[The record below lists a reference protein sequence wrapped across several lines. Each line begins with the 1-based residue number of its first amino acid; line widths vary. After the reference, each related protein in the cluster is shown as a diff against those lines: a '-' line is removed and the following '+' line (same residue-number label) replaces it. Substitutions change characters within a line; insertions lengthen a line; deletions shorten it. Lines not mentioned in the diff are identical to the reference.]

1 MDPALLEAAGDLGAA
16 PRNAFWL
23 VTFPLSLP
31 GVAAGVLL
39 CFIPIVGEFVIPDL
53 LAGSDSLMIGQ
64 TLWLEF
70 FTNKD
75 WPVASAAA
83 VLLLALLLLP
93 LAFYDRLQRRQLEG
107 GR

>member
-1 MDPALLEAAGDLGAA
+1 MTPALMEAAHDLGASRA
-16 PRNAFWL
+16 EVFWL

-31 GVAAGVLL
+31 GVGAGALL
-39 CFIPIVGEFVIPDL
+39 CFIPFVGEFVIPDL

-75 WPVASAAA
+75 WPVASATAI
-83 VLLLALLLLP
+83 VLLVLLIAP
-93 LAFYDRLQRRQLEG
+93 LQLYDRLQRRQLEA
-107 GR
+107 R